1 MAWRLVKIVLDIRP
15 VGYYNLTG
23 RVGGR
28 MKYRKKP
35 VVVEAVQWFK
45 LGDHPLV
52 SEYKSPYKG

>member
-1 MAWRLVKIVLDIRP
+1 
-15 VGYYNLTG
+15 
-23 RVGGR
+23 